1 LTNLILGI
9 YHVLSTPD
17 LSDDAGLLRD
27 GPDLAALPAAG
38 DDRRGLFAAGAPPR
52 PDLLAAHLYPVG
64 QPGEHSHLSLPEPGG
79 GGRSGHLLFRHAV
92 PAALPGA
99 WPPNGAGRQRGRGL
113 DPSGLVYLSSP
124 QDTLWLVFASPGGT
138 GDPGGEPPGPPGQG
152 IGNRGARTYP
162 AAVGGPGSLSPLPS
176 LPPGA

>member
-52 PDLLAAHLYPVG
+52 PDLLAAHLHPGG
-64 QPGEHSHLSLPEPGG
+64 QPGEHSHLSLREPGG
-79 GGRSGHLLFRHAV
+79 AGRSDRLLFRHAV
-92 PAALPGA
+92 PAALPGV
-99 WPPNGAGRQRGRGL
+99 WPPNGAGHKRGRGL
-113 DPSGLVYLSSP
+113 DPSGPVSLSHP
-124 QDTLWLVFASPGGT
+124 QDTLRLVSAGPGGP
-138 GDPGGEPPGPPGQG
+138 GDPGGEPPSPPGQG
-152 IGNRGARTYP
+152 IGNRGARTCP
-162 AAVGGPGSLSPLPS
+162 AAVGGPGSL
-176 LPPGA
+176 